1 MNTNYLLP
9 EEYQEQMFSSLSHGI
24 GLENEWTIIRSV
36 HKAND
41 PGGYGGGYGG
51 EILPGMTIS
60 IESYI
65 GEVGGPDGVK
75 LEEQILI
82 TETGPVKFSRTPYEL
97 DWL

>member
-1 MNTNYLLP
+1 
-9 EEYQEQMFSSLSHGI
+9 
-24 GLENEWTIIRSV
+24 
-36 HKAND
+36 
-41 PGGYGGGYGG
+41 
-51 EILPGMTIS
+51 MTIS

-82 TETGPVKFSRTPYEL
+82 TEKGPVIFSRTPYEF

>member
-1 MNTNYLLP
+1 MADHQVSAQGP
-9 EEYQEQMFSSLSHGI
+9 M
-24 GLENEWTIIRSV
+24 IRV
-36 HKAND
+36 AT
-41 PGGYGGGYGG
+41 GGGYDG

-75 LEEQILI
+75 LEEQIHI
-82 TETGPVKFSRTPYEL
+82 TEKGPVVFSRTPYEL